1 MLYVISAAQ
10 KHPSPGRTARPMQ
23 AYVYKSLRKAD
34 TYVFLSAR
42 DDFARLPDPVREQLG
57 SLQFVLE
64 VELSEQRKLARVD
77 ATTVR
82 EHLQSRGFHIQFPPT
97 LASAVAPDA

>member
-1 MLYVISAAQ
+1 
-10 KHPSPGRTARPMQ
+10 MQ

-57 SLQFVLE
+57 SLQFVLDL
-64 VELSEQRKLARVD
+64 ELTEQRKLARAD
-77 ATTVR
+77 AAQVR
-82 EHLQSRGFHIQFPPT
+82 QNLQASGFHIQFPPQVDAPYFAEAPT
-97 LASAVAPDA
+97 PDA